1 MCRVCAGRVHA
12 TEKLKECATERYRK
26 EILAVCDV
34 STFDDQVEIHP
45 KHLCQKCLRRVQQQ
59 SSGRRNYDSQH
70 FTAIQWTK
78 HQKNNCHISNH
89 NWRLIPKKKKE
100 VHIRSLT
107 QDKISKSIP
116 AGNIFEHLHKGSIV
130 IPSSE
135 LLSTVRGHDCNLF
148 TCAICQ
154 CILGCGTSVQ
164 TSCEHNFCS
173 ECLGKYF
180 IYNKCKVS
188 HHVQFVAGTF
198 P

>member
-1 MCRVCAGRVHA
+1 MSSAIKRVHA

-26 EILAVCDV
+26 EILAVFDV

-45 KHLCQKCLRRVQQQ
+45 KHLCRKCLRKDQHQ
-59 SSGRRNYDSQH
+59 SSGKRNYDSQH
-70 FTAIQWTK
+70 FTAIQWTE
-78 HQKNNCHISNH
+78 HQRNNCRI
-89 NWRLIPKKKKE
+89 
-100 VHIRSLT
+100 
-107 QDKISKSIP
+107 
-116 AGNIFEHLHKGSIV
+116 LHKAKGSIV
-130 IPSSE
+130 IPNSE
-135 LLSTVRGHDCNLF
+135 LLSTIHGHDCNIF

-180 IYNKCKVS
+180 IKNKCKVS